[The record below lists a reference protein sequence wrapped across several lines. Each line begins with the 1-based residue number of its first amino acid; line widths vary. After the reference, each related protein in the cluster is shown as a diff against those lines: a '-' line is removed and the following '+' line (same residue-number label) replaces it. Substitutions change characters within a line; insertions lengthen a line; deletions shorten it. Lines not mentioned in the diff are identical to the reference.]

1 MKSSITFLF
10 LVIVLFACN
19 DGERI
24 VATPQPATAPA
35 GFFPVTDFIKGQIAE
50 IRSEGINPLLIT
62 SRNGK
67 TDSSWVKVEA
77 FDSLFAPF
85 LQPEIDSA
93 NHTKF
98 FSEKSFLDQTI
109 NAFTFTYDPIAPLPD
124 TFQLQR
130 WDVYIDPQK
139 NTVTRIFLVKRSGE
153 QVTQLTWQADKWCK
167 IVTIN
172 NGPKGSTV
180 NKDVLIKWDF

>member
-1 MKSSITFLF
+1 MKSSIILLT
-10 LVIVLFACN
+10 LVVIFGCN

-24 VATPQPATAPA
+24 VETPQPTSAPA

-50 IRSEGINPLLIT
+50 IRTEGINPLLIS

-67 TDSSWVKVEA
+67 TDSSWIKVEA

-85 LQPEIDSA
+85 LQPVIDTA
-93 NHTKF
+93 NFSKF
-98 FSEKSFLDQTI
+98 FTEKSFLDQTI
-109 NAFTFTYDPIAPLPD
+109 NAFTFTYDPIAQLPD
-124 TFQLQR
+124 TIQLQH

-139 NTVTRIFLVKRSGE
+139 NTVTRIFLLKRLGD

-167 IVTIN
+167 IVTITD
-172 NGPKGSTV
+172 GAKASV
-180 NKDVLIKWDF
+180 VKKEDMIKWDF